1 MSISR
6 TTQQKKLGWLFETKE
21 DETYKRFNF
30 MDRDNSDLLF
40 RIPEHQRFPCWNKDK
55 KQKLVDS
62 VLNNYP
68 IHSIICSKHYDI
80 CDTKVKEYYDIEDGQ
95 TRLSI
100 LQSYFNGDFTNEHGY
115 YFGDLSRSSQRILE
129 NYEVSIKEFFEMRG
143 FDVNNETDLFES
155 GAIDSMGIIELIVY
169 IEEKLHIK
177 VDVSLLL
184 AENFRSLASIYELLE
199 DA

>member
-1 MSISR
+1 MI
-6 TTQQKKLGWLFETKE
+6 Q
-21 DETYKRFNF
+21 
-30 MDRDNSDLLF
+30 
-40 RIPEHQRFPCWNKDK
+40 
-55 KQKLVDS
+55 
-62 VLNNYP
+62 
-68 IHSIICSKHYDI
+68 
-80 CDTKVKEYYDIEDGQ
+80 
-95 TRLSI
+95 
-100 LQSYFNGDFTNEHGY
+100 
-115 YFGDLSRSSQRILE
+115 E